1 MTKQQRRRIISLL
14 QVGVALAVGAAIS
27 IRLSTYDVP
36 FFLLTACALGTAG
49 SVLSALLNIEQA
61 WTATTHRCT
70 APGCDFRVRI
80 QHSDAGES
88 RRWQEIA
95 AAHPTHNAV

>member
-1 MTKQQRRRIISLL
+1 MTKQQRRRLVSLL
-14 QVGVALAVGAAIS
+14 QVGVSLAVGAAIS
-27 IRLSTYDVP
+27 IRLATYDVP

-70 APGCDFRVRI
+70 VPGCVRVRI
-80 QHSDAGES
+80 QHSDAGEN

-95 AAHPTHNAV
+95 AAHPTHTTV

>member
-1 MTKQQRRRIISLL
+1 MTKQQRRRIVSLIEI
-14 QVGVALAVGAAIS
+14 GVSLAVGATIS
-27 IRLSTYDVP
+27 IRLASYDVP

-70 APGCDFRVRI
+70 VPGCDFRVRI
-80 QHSDAGES
+80 QHADAGES
-88 RRWQEIA
+88 RCWQEIV
-95 AAHPTHNAV
+95 AAHPRHDAV

>member
-1 MTKQQRRRIISLL
+1 MTKQQRRRIVSPLEI
-14 QVGVALAVGAAIS
+14 GVALAVGAAIS
-27 IRLSTYDVP
+27 IRLASYGVP
-36 FFLLTACALGTAG
+36 FFLLTACALGTAC

-80 QHSDAGES
+80 QHADAMES

-95 AAHPTHNAV
+95 AAHPRHDAA

>member
-1 MTKQQRRRIISLL
+1 MTKQQRRRIVSLL
-14 QVGVALAVGAAIS
+14 QVGVSLAVGVAIS
-27 IRLSTYDVP
+27 IRLASYGVP

-61 WTATTHRCT
+61 RVATTHRCT